1 MTSYSQSCQDLFAL
15 EVCKTKSYIEIGAKK
30 PVKFNNTY
38 KLENNDFQGFSLELS
53 QKHLPDWD
61 AQSRNNKCYFEN
73 ALTFDYQKAIQENN
87 MNMHV
92 GYLSCDIEP
101 AANTFRALQRVI
113 SQGVTFDCITFEHDE
128 YQEGNKYNRL
138 AKEFMASNGYKVAV
152 DQVFINDEPEK
163 IYETWFVN
171 NNIAYKQTT
180 YATFLEQY
188 KTII

>member
-1 MTSYSQSCQDLFAL
+1 MKSYSQSCQDTFAL
-15 EVCKTKSYIEIGAKK
+15 NVCTTKTYIEIGAKK

-38 KLENNDFQGFSLELS
+38 QLENNNFQGFSIEIS
-53 QKHLPDWD
+53 KKYLPEWNTGP
-61 AQSRNNKCYFEN
+61 RNNKCYFED
-73 ALTFDYQKAIQENN
+73 ALTFDYLSAIQKNN

-113 SQGVTFDCITFEHDE
+113 GQGVIFDCITFEHDE

-152 DQVFINDEPEK
+152 DEVFINSQPK
-163 IYETWFVN
+163 NIYETWFVN
-171 NNIAYKQTT
+171 NNIDYKQIT
-180 YATFLEQY
+180 YATFLEQN

>member
-1 MTSYSQSCQDLFAL
+1 MKSYSQSCQDLFAL

-38 KLENNDFQGFSLELS
+38 KLENNNFQGFSLELS
-53 QKHLPDWD
+53 KKHMSDWD
-61 AQSRNNKCYFEN
+61 TESRKNKCYFEN
-73 ALTFDYQKAIQENN
+73 ALTFDYKSAIQENN

-113 SQGVTFDCITFEHDE
+113 EQGVTFDCITFEHDE
-128 YQEGNKYNRL
+128 YQEGSKYNLL
-138 AKEFMASNGYKVAV
+138 AKDFMIKNGYKVAV

-171 NNIAYKQTT
+171 NNIDYTPLT
-180 YATFLEQY
+180 YITFLEQN
-188 KTII
+188 KPMI

>member
-1 MTSYSQSCQDLFAL
+1 MKSYSQSYQDIFAL
-15 EVCKTKSYIEIGAKK
+15 GVCKTKSYIEIGAKK

-38 KLENNDFQGFSLELS
+38 KLENNNFQGFSLELS
-53 QKHLPDWD
+53 KKHMPDWD
-61 AQSRNNKCYFEN
+61 AESRKNKCYFEN
-73 ALTFDYQKAIQENN
+73 ALTFDYKSAIQENN
-87 MNMHV
+87 MSMHV

-113 SQGVTFDCITFEHDE
+113 EQGVTFDCITFEHDE
-128 YQEGNKYNRL
+128 YQEGSKYNLL
-138 AKEFMASNGYKVAV
+138 AKEFMIKNGYKVAI

-171 NNIAYKQTT
+171 NNIDYTT
-180 YATFLEQY
+180 STYITFLEQN